1 MDKILEGY
9 ASDSWKGSKESL
21 KKLDEVR
28 LRGRKRE
35 MIG

>member
-1 MDKILEGY
+1 MDEILAGY
-9 ASDSWKGSKESL
+9 ESVEWKGAKAAL
-21 KKLDEVR
+21 KKLAEVR